1 MQWTGM
7 GDGQEPTRTLPE
19 GDRRGD
25 HGAGD
30 RVPIRPIGRP
40 RSHAYWDGEQWILT
54 PDAALRF
61 KEKYR
66 KAKDLQNE
74 RRRVTRQ
81 MLKEMEESKIIQTT
95 LHKWA

>member
-1 MQWTGM
+1 M
-7 GDGQEPTRTLPE
+7 
-19 GDRRGD
+19 
-25 HGAGD
+25 
-30 RVPIRPIGRP
+30 RPIGRP

-66 KAKDLQNE
+66 AAKDRQNE

-81 MLKEMEESKIIQTT
+81 MLKEMEEPRIKQTT
-95 LHKWA
+95 LDKYA